1 LEEEEKAAAEAAAAA
16 AAVDAAL
23 AITTLPTTTT
33 SSAAAFVEKPNPL
46 SLIPSTGGPNEPTP
60 SDIILSLYDAKY
72 RDVMFNCFLELNK
85 DESRKKELGIQIF
98 ENFKRDGGRFFKVER
113 GGRAYVE
120 VGDALALQKIS
131 GDIGRRSETQKRW
144 NVESYNEGGHASSSA
159 GQWHEAR
166 AERAAAKTQAM
177 SSQLSHNQHLYAQEE
192 KKQDDNYQYDGGGV
206 SSSDNNVVVNQ
217 QLTVSADA
225 STSTQSSKSYETLE
239 HLFQTTKRSSANI
252 LLSLNDD

>member
-1 LEEEEKAAAEAAAAA
+1 MCTENSCCVKINVCDTGITRDMKRRIETVHHWYGKKASSDAPSPPSSQKKTNMSREVASLSSALSKSKSSSTPEKKEKTIVVANNDNSDSRMPASPSATIAQQTSSAPPTDQRKSPRVQQLEEEEKAAAEAAAAA

-23 AITTLPTTTT
+23 AITTLPSTTT
-33 SSAAAFVEKPNPL
+33 SSSAAELVEKPNPL

-120 VGDALALQKIS
+120 VGDALALQ
-131 GDIGRRSETQKRW
+131 
-144 NVESYNEGGHASSSA
+144 
-159 GQWHEAR
+159 
-166 AERAAAKTQAM
+166 
-177 SSQLSHNQHLYAQEE
+177 
-192 KKQDDNYQYDGGGV
+192 
-206 SSSDNNVVVNQ
+206 
-217 QLTVSADA
+217 
-225 STSTQSSKSYETLE
+225 SKFVYVCV
-239 HLFQTTKRSSANI
+239 
-252 LLSLNDD
+252 D

>member
-1 LEEEEKAAAEAAAAA
+1 MTGITRDMKRRIETVHHWYGKKASNDAPSPPSSQKKKINMSREVASLSSASALSKSKSSSSTEKEKTMVVTNNNDNADSRMPASPSATISQQTSSTPSTEQRKSPRVQQLEEEEKAAAEAAAAA

-23 AITTLPTTTT
+23 AITTLP
-33 SSAAAFVEKPNPL
+33 SSFVEKPNPL

-120 VGDALALQKIS
+120 VGDALALQ
-131 GDIGRRSETQKRW
+131 
-144 NVESYNEGGHASSSA
+144 
-159 GQWHEAR
+159 
-166 AERAAAKTQAM
+166 
-177 SSQLSHNQHLYAQEE
+177 
-192 KKQDDNYQYDGGGV
+192 
-206 SSSDNNVVVNQ
+206 
-217 QLTVSADA
+217 
-225 STSTQSSKSYETLE
+225 SK
-239 HLFQTTKRSSANI
+239 FVCVCVC
-252 LLSLNDD
+252 

>member
-1 LEEEEKAAAEAAAAA
+1 MLLFSQIYCAYYTAE
-16 AAVDAAL
+16 
-23 AITTLPTTTT
+23 
-33 SSAAAFVEKPNPL
+33 
-46 SLIPSTGGPNEPTP
+46 
-60 SDIILSLYDAKY
+60 
-72 RDVMFNCFLELNK
+72 
-85 DESRKKELGIQIF
+85 
-98 ENFKRDGGRFFKVER
+98 
-113 GGRAYVE
+113 
-120 VGDALALQKIS
+120 IS

-217 QLTVSADA
+217 QLTVSAAA

-239 HLFQTTKRSSANI
+239 PLFQTTKRSSANI
-252 LLSLNDD
+252 LLSLNDDYYKAILWKHYKILGKNRDSEKEAVLANWLFVLFKKELGDKGKFMKQTKGQPNVEVNDQLAFDSK

>member
-1 LEEEEKAAAEAAAAA
+1 MKRRIETVHHWYGKKASTDAPSPPSSQKKKINMSREVASLSSASALSKSKSSSSTEKEKTMVVVNNDNVDSRTPASPSATIAQQTSSAPPTEQRKSPRVQQLEEEEKAAAEAAAAA

-23 AITTLPTTTT
+23 AITTLPTTTS

-120 VGDALALQKIS
+120 VGDALALQ
-131 GDIGRRSETQKRW
+131 
-144 NVESYNEGGHASSSA
+144 
-159 GQWHEAR
+159 
-166 AERAAAKTQAM
+166 
-177 SSQLSHNQHLYAQEE
+177 
-192 KKQDDNYQYDGGGV
+192 
-206 SSSDNNVVVNQ
+206 
-217 QLTVSADA
+217 
-225 STSTQSSKSYETLE
+225 SK
-239 HLFQTTKRSSANI
+239 FVCVCVC
-252 LLSLNDD
+252 